1 MKNYKLVVIE
11 GVDSSGKETQS
22 NKLLEN
28 IKAMNMSVE
37 KIVFPNYD
45 SDTSSLVKMYLGGD
59 FGAKADDVN
68 PYTASAF
75 FAVDRVGS
83 IRSVWKDRLE
93 NTDVVIADR
102 YVTSNMIHQA
112 SKIKNQADKEFFLDW
127 VYDFEYEKLELPKP
141 DLIIFLDMPV
151 KYALELMKNRP
162 NKINASDVKDIHE
175 SDEGYLQKSY
185 DNAVS
190 VAEKYGWHRISCV
203 KDGIIRTIDDIS
215 EEIFEV
221 FKKQCIN

>member
-28 IKAMNMSVE
+28 IKGMDMSVE

-83 IRSVWKDRLE
+83 IRSVWKQRLE
-93 NTDVVIADR
+93 NADVVIADR

-112 SKIKNQADKEFFLDW
+112 SKIKNQADKEAFLDW

-203 KDGIIRTIDDIS
+203 KNGTIRTIEDIS

>member
-11 GVDSSGKETQS
+11 GVDSSGKQTQTERLYERLVS
-22 NKLLEN
+22 ENK
-28 IKAMNMSVE
+28 MVE

-45 SDTSSLVKMYLGGD
+45 SDTSFLVKMYLGGE
-59 FGAKADDVN
+59 FGNKPEDVN

-83 IRSVWKDRLE
+83 IRSVWKEKLDGA
-93 NTDVVIADR
+93 DIVIADR

-112 SKIKNQADKEFFLDW
+112 SKIADEKERNIFLDW
-127 VYDFEYEKLELPKP
+127 VYDFEYNKLEIPKP

-151 KYALELMKNRP
+151 KYAMNLMANRP
-162 NKINASDVKDIHE
+162 NKITDESKKDIHE

-190 VAEKYGWHRISCV
+190 VAEKYSWNRISCV
-203 KDGIIRTIDDIS
+203 KDGKIRTIDDIS
-215 EEIFEV
+215 EEIYELV
-221 FKKQCIN
+221 KNL

>member
-11 GVDSSGKETQS
+11 GVDSSGKQTQTERLYERLVS
-22 NKLLEN
+22 ESKR
-28 IKAMNMSVE
+28 VE

-45 SDTSSLVKMYLGGD
+45 SDTSSLVKMYLGGE
-59 FGAKADDVN
+59 FGSRPEDVN

-83 IRSVWKDRLE
+83 IRSVWKKKLDGA
-93 NTDVVIADR
+93 DIVIADR

-112 SKIKNQADKEFFLDW
+112 SKIADENERNIFLDW
-127 VYDFEYEKLELPKP
+127 VYDFEYNKLEIPRP

-151 KYALELMKNRP
+151 KYAMVLMANRP
-162 NKINASDVKDIHE
+162 NKITDESQKDIHE

-190 VAEKYGWHRISCV
+190 VAEKYSWNRISCV
-203 KDGIIRTIDDIS
+203 KDGKIRTIEDIS
-215 EEIFEV
+215 QEIYELV
-221 FKKQCIN
+221 KNL

>member
-11 GVDSSGKETQS
+11 GVDSSGKQTQTERLYERLVS
-22 NKLLEN
+22 EN
-28 IKAMNMSVE
+28 RSVE

-45 SDTSSLVKMYLGGD
+45 SDTSSLVKMYLGGE
-59 FGAKADDVN
+59 FGSKPEDVN

-83 IRSVWKDRLE
+83 IRSVWKEKLDGA
-93 NTDVVIADR
+93 DIVIADR

-112 SKIKNQADKEFFLDW
+112 SKIADENERNIFLDW
-127 VYDFEYEKLELPKP
+127 VYDFEYNKLEIPRP

-151 KYALELMKNRP
+151 KYAMELMANRP
-162 NKINASDVKDIHE
+162 NKITDESQKDIHE

-190 VAEKYGWHRISCV
+190 VAEKYAWNRISCV
-203 KDGIIRTIDDIS
+203 KDGKIRTIEDIS
-215 EEIFEV
+215 EEIYELV
-221 FKKQCIN
+221 KNL